1 MTPTPIN
8 PSLMIHRA
16 GIEHPTPDWLTHQQF
31 VCAWVKKQP
40 YSVDVASALA
50 DERGWLRS
58 DYTTD
63 GLHPDYLA
71 KKSMGEKIGQYLEST
86 FPWVTQSLT
95 KKTNS

>member
-1 MTPTPIN
+1 MTTVR
-8 PSLMIHRA
+8 RA
-16 GIEHPTPDWLTHQQF
+16 PLRMQLNTFYSGPQ
-31 VCAWVKKQP
+31 AWFF
-40 YSVDVASALA
+40 LA

-71 KKSMGEKIGQYLEST
+71 KKSMGEKIGQYLEAT

>member
-1 MTPTPIN
+1 
-8 PSLMIHRA
+8 MIHRA

-71 KKSMGEKIGQYLEST
+71 KKSMGEKIGQYLEAT

>member
-1 MTPTPIN
+1 MNVLTL
-8 PSLMIHRA
+8 S
-16 GIEHPTPDWLTHQQF
+16 GKSIELDKDGFLVDLSDWSH
-31 VCAWVKKQP
+31 
-40 YSVDVASALA
+40 DVASALA

-71 KKSMGEKIGQYLEST
+71 KKSMGEKIGQYLEAT